1 MNELFLR
8 TVSQGLQA
16 FMPVAVG
23 FSWLRRHGCATA
35 RASLVWGI
43 VAAIAATPV
52 AGYWFKYTVHQARWE
67 AVLAEA
73 AAGLAFCF
81 LSEGGRIL
89 WSACCSSSNRRLRFA
104 WGVALAGAVVLLMT
118 RQTMEIDVV
127 FVAAAFEVRSLDA
140 TVAVSAG
147 VAAALAM
154 AVGTRGSA
162 GASRAGA
169 GQCHSRLR
177 WNISRGRP

>member
-43 VAAIAATPV
+43 VVAIAATPV

-73 AAGLAFCF
+73 AAASPSVSC
-81 LSEGGRIL
+81 
-89 WSACCSSSNRRLRFA
+89 RRAVELC
-104 WGVALAGAVVLLMT
+104 GALAARARTG
-118 RQTMEIDVV
+118 
-127 FVAAAFEVRSLDA
+127 
-140 TVAVSAG
+140 
-147 VAAALAM
+147 
-154 AVGTRGSA
+154 GSGLR
-162 GASRAGA
+162 GASRSPAPL
-169 GQCHSRLR
+169 S
-177 WNISRGRP
+177 SS